1 MPAPVTS
8 QLCKNGDPGPQS
20 FASQLPEPHADLGR
34 FDLDRQTISVTGPVD
49 ANLTAGGR
57 QRQTSTLACLSPLP
71 SLIQMPFDERVQ
83 AGIEIKQGSRVPVPV
98 DDRVSARG
106 DLAWAISVGGI
117 GVVGFAVL
125 LLFTWYYAATLF
137 LIFAGMLLGVA
148 LNAMTNL
155 LGRVIQLPHALRLTI
170 VCLVLA
176 GLLSGVVFLGGT
188 TIAQQAKVLSDTIKS
203 QLVTVKGFLEKN
215 GIDTGYFDLGNPA
228 ATAPGS
234 PSSETPAAAPARTLP
249 SASEFASSGGA
260 IVSQTL
266 KLLLGTL
273 SAVGNFFIVLFLGLT
288 FAAQPNVYRKG
299 LLFMAPA
306 RHRDRATIIV
316 DRIGDTLER
325 WLIAQ
330 ILTMAAVFLVTWI
343 GLALIG
349 IQSSFILGIQA
360 GLLAFIPTVGALLA
374 GLIVVLASLASGW
387 VAALSAFLLFLG
399 VHALES
405 YILTPI
411 IQRQALDIPPATL
424 FAFQILLGVVFGI
437 WGLAL
442 ALPLMAIVKV
452 MIDYFKAEEITP
464 AAAAA

>member
-1 MPAPVTS
+1 MAIP
-8 QLCKNGDPGPQS
+8 GDR
-20 FASQLPEPHADLGR
+20 L
-34 FDLDRQTISVTGPVD
+34 
-49 ANLTAGGR
+49 
-57 QRQTSTLACLSPLP
+57 
-71 SLIQMPFDERVQ
+71 Q
-83 AGIEIKQGSRVPVPV
+83 ARS
-98 DDRVSARG
+98 

-117 GVVGFAVL
+117 GVVGFAAL
-125 LLFTWYYAATLF
+125 LLFTWYFAATLF
-137 LIFAGMLLGVA
+137 LIFSGMLLGVA
-148 LNAMTNL
+148 LNAMTGM
-155 LGRVIQLPHALRLTI
+155 LGRIVKLPHALRLTI

-176 GLLSGVVFLGGT
+176 GLLSGVLFLGGA
-188 TIAQQAKVLSDTIKS
+188 TIVQQTKVLSDTIKS
-203 QLVTVKGFLEKN
+203 QLVNVKAFLEKN
-215 GIDTGYFDLGNPA
+215 GIDTSYFDYGNAASTSDAPATAA
-228 ATAPGS
+228 ATPVPATPHSLPPG
-234 PSSETPAAAPARTLP
+234 AGAL
-249 SASEFASSGGA
+249 ASSGGA

-266 KLLLGTL
+266 KLLLGTV

-288 FAAQPNVYRKG
+288 FAAQPSIYRKG

-306 RHRDRATIIV
+306 RHRARATAIV

-330 ILTMAAVFLVTWI
+330 IVTMAAVFLVTWI
-343 GLALIG
+343 GLAIIG

-360 GLLAFIPTVGALLA
+360 GLLAFIPTVGAILG

-387 VAALSAFLLFLG
+387 VAAASAFVLFLG

-442 ALPLMAIVKV
+442 ALPLMAIAKV
-452 MIDYFKAEEITP
+452 MIDHFKAEDTLPEAV
-464 AAAAA
+464 AA

>member
-1 MPAPVTS
+1 VTVS
-8 QLCKNGDPGPQS
+8 
-20 FASQLPEPHADLGR
+20 A
-34 FDLDRQTISVTGPVD
+34 
-49 ANLTAGGR
+49 
-57 QRQTSTLACLSPLP
+57 
-71 SLIQMPFDERVQ
+71 
-83 AGIEIKQGSRVPVPV
+83 
-98 DDRVSARG
+98 DDRLAARN

-117 GVVGFAVL
+117 GIVAFAVL
-125 LLFTWYYAATLF
+125 VLFTWYYAATLF

-155 LGRVIQLPHALRLTI
+155 LGGVVNLAHSLRLTI
-170 VCLVLA
+170 VCLALA
-176 GLLSGVVFLGGT
+176 GLLSGVVFLGGA
-188 TIAQQAKVLSDTIKS
+188 TIAQQATVLSDTIKS
-203 QLVTVKGFLEKN
+203 QLVGVKAFLERN
-215 GIDTGYFDLGNPA
+215 GIDTSYFDLGNPGA
-228 ATAPGS
+228 ATD
-234 PSSETPAAAPARTLP
+234 SSTPATPGAPTHNLP
-249 SASEFASSGGA
+249 SAGALASSGGA

-266 KLLLGTL
+266 KLLLGTV

-288 FAAQPNVYRKG
+288 FAAQPGVYRKG

-306 RHRDRATIIV
+306 RHRARTTVIV
-316 DRIGDTLER
+316 DRIGETLER

-330 ILTMAAVFLVTWI
+330 IVTMFAVFVVTWI
-343 GLALIG
+343 GLAIIG

-360 GLLAFIPTVGALLA
+360 GLLAFIPTVGALLG

-387 VAALSAFLLFLG
+387 VAAASAFVLFLG

-424 FAFQILLGVVFGI
+424 FGFQILLGVVFGI

-452 MIDYFKAEEITP
+452 MIDHFKADEEISADAL
-464 AAAAA
+464 AA